1 MMTTSELEE
10 CTFHQDAYQ
19 LYRAVAS
26 VAATFVYSL
35 LAPVVLTLP
44 IRETVGGG
52 GGGGGKGEEEN
63 NTIFVLFLSHLC
75 CFFFSFCF

>member
-19 LYRAVAS
+19 FYRAVAS
-26 VAATFVYSL
+26 VAATCVYSL
-35 LAPVVLTLP
+35 SAPVALTLP
-44 IRETVGGG
+44 IRETV

-63 NTIFVLFLSHLC
+63 NTIFVLFLAHLC
-75 CFFFSFCF
+75 CFFFSFYF